1 MDVDALL
8 ATARDTASVR
18 RVFGE
23 PIERDGIL
31 VIPVAAV
38 LGGGGGGGRD
48 GGSDQPGEGGGGF
61 GVVARPIGAY
71 VVRDGR
77 VEFRPAIDVPAIVLC
92 AAVLLPRLLR
102 AWTRR
107 RPRADD

>member
-8 ATARDTASVR
+8 TAARDTASVR
-18 RVFGE
+18 RVFGD
-23 PIERDGIL
+23 PIERDGVL
-31 VIPVAAV
+31 VIPVAVV

-48 GGSDQPGEGGGGF
+48 GQPDQPGEGGAGF
-61 GVVARPIGAY
+61 GVWARPIGAY

-77 VEFRPAIDVPAIVLC
+77 VEFQPAIDVAAIALC
-92 AAVLLPRLLR
+92 ATVLLPRLLR

-107 RPRADD
+107 HR

>member
-1 MDVDALL
+1 MDIDALL
-8 ATARDTASVR
+8 AAARDTAHVE

-31 VIPVAAV
+31 VIPVAMV

-48 GGSDQPGEGGGGF
+48 SRPDQPGEGGGGF
-61 GVVARPIGAY
+61 GVWARPLGVY

-77 VEFRPAIDVPAIVLC
+77 AEFCPAIDV
-92 AAVLLPRLLR
+92 AVLALGAALVAPWVLR
-102 AWTRR
+102 AWSRR
-107 RPRADD
+107 RR